1 MSPKRSVK
9 LPRAPRNRHRERIQ
23 LADLIDQ
30 YGSPV
35 DFPCEMCFFSATLCV
50 VMDSKSLKCSA
61 CVRNDCPCEKR
72 VFSDKEWG
80 SLRKEESRVS
90 SALTARDFD
99 LVLLQ
104 EEINKAQKRLSSL
117 QQVMVRKLREH
128 SQLRKTQD
136 SLKERG
142 RLMLLHDST
151 ILELEDP
158 QLAAVHDDP
167 S

>member
-1 MSPKRSVK
+1 
-9 LPRAPRNRHRERIQ
+9 
-23 LADLIDQ
+23 
-30 YGSPV
+30 
-35 DFPCEMCFFSATLCV
+35 
-50 VMDSKSLKCSA
+50 
-61 CVRNDCPCEKR
+61 
-72 VFSDKEWG
+72 
-80 SLRKEESRVS
+80 
-90 SALTARDFD
+90 LTARDFD